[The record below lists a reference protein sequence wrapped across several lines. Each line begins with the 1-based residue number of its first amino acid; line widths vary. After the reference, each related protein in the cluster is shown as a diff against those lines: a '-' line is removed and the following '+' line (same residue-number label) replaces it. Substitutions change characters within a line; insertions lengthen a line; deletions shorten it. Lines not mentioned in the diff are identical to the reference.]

1 MAGVDPRLQALQ
13 FFTARGYSPAQAA
26 GIVGNLVQ
34 ESGRGLNT
42 RAVHD
47 GGTGLGIAGWR
58 DPQPGQGRRTELR
71 NFAAAQ
77 GADVHDLATQL
88 GFVDHELRGP
98 ESRVGA
104 QLRRAQDPV
113 AAARAFI
120 SYERPAGWAA
130 ATPERGHGFQARAKN
145 ATELYAAFGDG
156 SVKSLP
162 PELGGA
168 PGPAAPGGSAV
179 PSLVGQ
185 PAPTQL
191 GDAVANMPGI
201 LMAQEILAQS
211 AAAPFQN
218 LVKRQ
223 EEEAKAT
230 QERRKALFAGGLP
243 GLYG

>member
-1 MAGVDPRLQALQ
+1 MAGLDPRLQAFR
-13 FFTARGYSPAQAA
+13 FFTERGYTPAQAA
-26 GIVGNLVQ
+26 GIIGNLVQ
-34 ESGRGLNT
+34 ESGQSLNT

-58 DPQPGQGRRTELR
+58 DPQPGQGRRTALR

-104 QLRRAQDPV
+104 ALRQAQDPV

-120 SYERPAGWAA
+120 SYERPAGWSAA
-130 ATPERGHGFQARAKN
+130 APERGHGFANRAKN
-145 ATELYAAFGDG
+145 AADLFAAFENG

-162 PELGGA
+162 PGLGG

-179 PSLVGQ
+179 PSMVGQ

-191 GDAVANMPGI
+191 GDAVANMPGV
-201 LMAQEILAQS
+201 LAAQDILAQ
-211 AAAPFQN
+211 AALAPLQIRA
-218 LVKRQ
+218 KRQ
-223 EEEAKAT
+223 QEEADAE
-230 QERRKALFAGGLP
+230 QERRKALFSSSLS
-243 GLYG
+243 GLYR